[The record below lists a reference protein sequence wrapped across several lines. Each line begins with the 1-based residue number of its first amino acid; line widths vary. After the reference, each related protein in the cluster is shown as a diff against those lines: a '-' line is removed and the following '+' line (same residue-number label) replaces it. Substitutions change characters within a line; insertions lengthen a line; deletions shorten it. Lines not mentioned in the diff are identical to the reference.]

1 MFDSVLSTN
10 RDRPSKDIC
19 NSFFQSCKFLD
30 MVLLLSPSTILT
42 YAWNFISSVQDSR
55 IVESYFLKVANKFPN
70 NEIVVFSHIKSL
82 LITLC
87 RHLIFLW

>member
-30 MVLLLSPSTILT
+30 IVLLLSPSTIIT
-42 YAWNFISSVQDSR
+42 YAWNFISPSQDNL
-55 IVESYFLKVANKFPN
+55 ILESYFVKVASKYPAT
-70 NEIVVFSHIKSL
+70 EIMVL
-82 LITLC
+82 L
-87 RHLIFLW
+87 